1 MATSESKRN
10 KQRIQNYFLVKEAL
24 FRHFPEKAIYYDDL
38 SHSAYLN
45 INYFFPTKGGFIVL
59 YYDGYRFLYPHAL
72 DLVQDP
78 KNPNNKIISTLDKNG
93 IPTHLFT
100 DYIYNFSPTPDSID
114 KVCNKMKHEFT
125 KLKEKLKLESISE
138 DFND

>member
-1 MATSESKRN
+1 MATSETKRN

-59 YYDGYRFLYPHAL
+59 YYDTDIDFSILTL
-72 DLVQDP
+72 QIQSKTL
-78 KNPNNKIISTLDKNG
+78 KII
-93 IPTHLFT
+93 I
-100 DYIYNFSPTPDSID
+100 IR
-114 KVCNKMKHEFT
+114 
-125 KLKEKLKLESISE
+125 
-138 DFND
+138 